1 MTAVSSSA
9 SRKYQNSA
17 IGKRRSGPAS
27 TSDRGT
33 MTHCIAMTFSMMRE
47 RRPAKLRKNWTAS
60 ASSTAQNEHSM
71 NSLTSLLHGMS
82 GDEEASDMTT
92 QPRQSQ
98 PRYEKY
104 TSRRL
109 SQPTAIRMQP
119 MPIRIRLLTSTQ
131 RTPQNIRA
139 EWAASSDD
147 WRPHSM
153 LESPAAAWR
162 AATRSSG

>member
-17 IGKRRSGPAS
+17 MENRRCGPAS
-27 TSDRGT
+27 TSDRGSA
-33 MTHCIAMTFSMMRE
+33 THWIAMTFSITRE

-82 GDEEASDMTT
+82 GAEEASDITT

-104 TSRRL
+104 TSRRF
-109 SQPTAIRMQP
+109 SQPTAI
-119 MPIRIRLLTSTQ
+119 
-131 RTPQNIRA
+131 
-139 EWAASSDD
+139 
-147 WRPHSM
+147 
-153 LESPAAAWR
+153 
-162 AATRSSG
+162 

>member
-9 SRKYQNSA
+9 SRPYQNSA
-17 IGKRRSGPAS
+17 MENWWCGPAS
-27 TSDRGT
+27 TSDSGRT
-33 MTHCIAMTFSMMRE
+33 THCTAMTFSMKRE

-60 ASSTAQNEHSM
+60 ASRTAQKEHSM

-82 GDEEASDMTT
+82 GDDEPSDITT

-119 MPIRIRLLTSTQ
+119 TPIRIRLLTSTQ
-131 RTPQNIRA
+131 RTPQKIRA

-147 WRPHSM
+147 WRPH
-153 LESPAAAWR
+153 
-162 AATRSSG
+162 